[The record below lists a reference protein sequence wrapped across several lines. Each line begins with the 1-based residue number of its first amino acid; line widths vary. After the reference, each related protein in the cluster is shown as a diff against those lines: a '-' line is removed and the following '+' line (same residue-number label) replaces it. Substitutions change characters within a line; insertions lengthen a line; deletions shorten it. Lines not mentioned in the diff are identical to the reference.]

1 MLISYKYQQHTFK
14 IRKEAGVKQT
24 ATSSSSNEQQRIA
37 WHHSKIDMSIF
48 TSGIQAG
55 LGDCY
60 DGLRFQNAVEDML
73 KALGFTVQQFSTN
86 DNGVDLFADIIQNIN
101 GEQVK
106 KRFYI
111 QCKYWNKAV
120 GKSAICEVF
129 TGSYYYKNAGSPAVV
144 TNNRVTKAA
153 RDYAKAL
160 GVEIIADKEW
170 REIKSVSQAGT
181 IKIQRSGLLAVI
193 EGIITSNSESIK
205 IGMQPI
211 IAAKQAT
218 PDPTENQTKELL
230 DLVGRG
236 VELQSQGAELI
247 QRAIAIMQS
256 KNDYG

>member
-1 MLISYKYQQHTFK
+1 M
-14 IRKEAGVKQT
+14 
-24 ATSSSSNEQQRIA
+24 
-37 WHHSKIDMSIF
+37 
-48 TSGIQAG
+48 
-55 LGDCY
+55 
-60 DGLRFQNAVEDML
+60 
-73 KALGFTVQQFSTN
+73 
-86 DNGVDLFADIIQNIN
+86 
-101 GEQVK
+101 
-106 KRFYI
+106 
-111 QCKYWNKAV
+111 
-120 GKSAICEVF
+120 
-129 TGSYYYKNAGSPAVV
+129 
-144 TNNRVTKAA
+144 TKAA

-193 EGIITSNSESIK
+193 EGIITSNSESIE

-211 IAAKQAT
+211 IMAKQAT

-247 QRAIAIMQS
+247 QRAIDIMQS

>member
-1 MLISYKYQQHTFK
+1 M
-14 IRKEAGVKQT
+14 
-24 ATSSSSNEQQRIA
+24 
-37 WHHSKIDMSIF
+37 
-48 TSGIQAG
+48 
-55 LGDCY
+55 
-60 DGLRFQNAVEDML
+60 
-73 KALGFTVQQFSTN
+73 
-86 DNGVDLFADIIQNIN
+86 
-101 GEQVK
+101 
-106 KRFYI
+106 
-111 QCKYWNKAV
+111 
-120 GKSAICEVF
+120 
-129 TGSYYYKNAGSPAVV
+129 YYYKNAGSPVVV

-153 RDYAKAL
+153 RDYAKTL

-193 EGIITSNSESIK
+193 EGIITSNSESIE

-211 IAAKQAT
+211 ITAKQAT
-218 PDPTENQTKELL
+218 PDPMESRTKELL